1 VTDQPITDYRDSHLD
16 KGEDYDRELARGDF
30 NTYMTDRERVI
41 LTRIVRELFPRGIP
55 RYLDFACGTAR
66 ITQIIEPFA
75 HESIG
80 VDVSPTMLE
89 QARRK
94 LPDVRFLERDLT
106 RDRSGIAPVNLISSF
121 RFFGDAQ
128 DELRRGALAAMHDLL
143 VPSGYLVFNQH
154 LNPWSVH
161 NLLLR
166 ATHKPVH
173 GDLTWPELRA
183 MLAGSGFRVVQR
195 HAIGFW
201 LFREKWNR
209 PEVLRS
215 RAAKIVEPLFELST
229 LAPISPDAIIVAQR
243 D

>member
-1 VTDQPITDYRDSHLD
+1 VTDQPTDYRYSHID

-41 LTRIVRELFPRGIP
+41 LTRIVRELFPSGIP

-75 HESIG
+75 HEAIG
-80 VDVSPTMLE
+80 VDISPTMLE

-94 LPDVRFLERDLT
+94 LPHVRFVERDLT
-106 RDRSGIAPVNLISSF
+106 RDRAGIARLNLISSF

-128 DELRRGALAAMHDLL
+128 DELRRGALAAMHELL
-143 VPSGYLVFNQH
+143 VPGGYLVFNLH

-161 NLLLR
+161 NVLLR

-173 GDLTWPELRA
+173 GNLTWPHLRSL
-183 MLAGSGFRVVQR
+183 LAGSGFRIVRR

-215 RAAKIVEPLFELST
+215 RRALIAERLFERSA
-229 LAPISPDAIIVAQR
+229 LAPVSPDAIIVARR